1 MAAAADIR
9 HLAATEAAES
19 AAAMPTE
26 QPGETPTAGDVPCGL
41 HEGGGRAQLK
51 RKRNGDDDAEF
62 DADVDSNTGGA
73 ADSESEASSEL
84 DDDASDTEHQPS
96 RLSSVAL
103 M

>member
-1 MAAAADIR
+1 
-9 HLAATEAAES
+9 
-19 AAAMPTE
+19 MPTE
-26 QPGETPTAGDVPCGL
+26 QPGENPTAGDVPCGL